1 MLLSLKENDLY
12 IWKYISNHKKECCDL
27 TIDELASRCN
37 VSRSSILRFAQ
48 RLSLNGYSE
57 LKIYLKW
64 EKQHPVISQDLV
76 RNCCHTLSKLIED
89 YGKRD
94 YTGICELIYN
104 SKKVFL
110 YGTGAM
116 QRMVAK
122 EMRRIFLSGHEHFYM
137 IDGVDELDALFNTLT
152 SEDLVFMISLN
163 GQSDNAKAFAK
174 HLNLKGVPFI
184 SMTRLQD
191 NEISHYSSQSIF
203 VDTAE
208 LELGTGTPYQVMDL
222 YFFLANILFLNYM
235 QYKND
240 IVKKQNRLDTSG
252 RFVHMRSEL

>member
-1 MLLSLKENDLY
+1 MNLDKLVNQHFSALKQNDLY

-27 TIDELASRCN
+27 TIDELAHKCN

-57 LKIYLKW
+57 LKVYLKW
-64 EKQHPVISQDLV
+64 EEQTPLIQENVVQ
-76 RNCCHTLSKLIED
+76 NYCHTMAKLIED

-94 YTGICELIYN
+94 FTSICEMIYS

-110 YGTGAM
+110 YGTGAI
-116 QRMVAK
+116 QRTVAK
-122 EMRRIFLSGHEHFYM
+122 EMRRIFLFGHEHLYM

-163 GQSDNAKAFAK
+163 GQSDNAKSFAQ
-174 HLNLKGVPFI
+174 HLALKGIPFI
-184 SMTRLQD
+184 SMTRVKD

-203 VDTAE
+203 VDTPE
-208 LELGTGTPYQVMDL
+208 LELGITSPYQVLDL
-222 YFFLANILFLNYM
+222 YFILADILFLNYM
-235 QYKND
+235 QFKETQ
-240 IVKKQNRLDTSG
+240 K
-252 RFVHMRSEL
+252 